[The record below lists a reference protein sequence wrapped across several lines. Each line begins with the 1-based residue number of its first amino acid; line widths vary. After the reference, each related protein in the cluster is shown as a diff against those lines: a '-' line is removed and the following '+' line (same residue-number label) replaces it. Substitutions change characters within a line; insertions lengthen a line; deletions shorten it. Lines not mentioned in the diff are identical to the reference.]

1 MKKKP
6 AKNGDF
12 KKIKNK
18 KIFLQNI
25 LTKLS
30 IKNNFTFSLSECAML
45 MHHLI
50 NQRVTKTVT

>member
-30 IKNNFTFSLSECAML
+30 IKNNFTFSMSECNML
-45 MHHLI
+45 LRHLI
-50 NQRVTKTVT
+50 NQRVAKTVT